1 MAVVIIITP
10 TSNSTGWVRY
20 TVNDVI
26 TSAEWCT
33 FKMQRQKYTQLAR
46 VDKDFAKISD
56 NREFQELLIY
66 SD

>member
-1 MAVVIIITP
+1 MFWIRTMMNLVFCWTKAI
-10 TSNSTGWVRY
+10 
-20 TVNDVI
+20 
-26 TSAEWCT
+26 
-33 FKMQRQKYTQLAR
+33 KMQRQKYTQLAR